1 MKPKDILDS
10 LNDIDSALVAD
21 AAPRRTV
28 HRRWIAAAACLVLLL
43 GAALG
48 ITRPWE
54 LRSVDLGG
62 VTRLYRNTAYSQ
74 DSALIFPWEYR
85 PVYDQYHAITFA
97 GNAYRTRAN
106 AISPALLAGQLGE
119 GEAFGYDIYTD
130 STYTRNF
137 PVYAIAGIDPA
148 LLLAV
153 EQEGIFYVF
162 MAEAYDPPAT
172 LGQFLD
178 GYALPETLLLDR
190 FGLYDTYRNQGSCKL
205 ADPAAAS
212 EYIWQL
218 LSGCR
223 EAVFMEAEFDSPANE
238 GQRVSFTATSEKL
251 GIYKKGVSIS
261 AGGYLD
267 TNIAE
272 YGYVFYIGEEAA
284 QAIIDYVLENSTEAE
299 PEPYDYRLTG
309 TVTEIC
315 DGYFL
320 LDDSV
325 LAAGKGMTFRVPTED
340 LLISRWLDFGGIG
353 VGDLIAVSYT
363 GGIKEGTV
371 QGAYNIS
378 PAFLAD
384 GQVLIPE

>member
-1 MKPKDILDS
+1 
-10 LNDIDSALVAD
+10 
-21 AAPRRTV
+21 
-28 HRRWIAAAACLVLLL
+28 
-43 GAALG
+43 
-48 ITRPWE
+48 
-54 LRSVDLGG
+54 
-62 VTRLYRNTAYSQ
+62 
-74 DSALIFPWEYR
+74 
-85 PVYDQYHAITFA
+85 
-97 GNAYRTRAN
+97 
-106 AISPALLAGQLGE
+106 
-119 GEAFGYDIYTD
+119 
-130 STYTRNF
+130 
-137 PVYAIAGIDPA
+137 
-148 LLLAV
+148 
-153 EQEGIFYVF
+153 
-162 MAEAYDPPAT
+162 
-172 LGQFLD
+172 
-178 GYALPETLLLDR
+178 
-190 FGLYDTYRNQGSCKL
+190 
-205 ADPAAAS
+205 
-212 EYIWQL
+212 
-218 LSGCR
+218 
-223 EAVFMEAEFDSPANE
+223 MEAEFDSPANE

-284 QAIIDYVLENSTEAE
+284 QAIIDYVLENSTKAE